1 MILRPFKILTFV
13 KKKVSYPLFYK
24 RCNFLSFASISFT
37 SFKKTQIYHLVI
49 LLLVIRPVIWCFPI
63 WLTSSVSYPMAI
75 FSANEIR
82 TIGHFSVEINFP
94 FHTSC
99 LVLPW
104 CQLCF
109 QLKFQYL
116 CVLNRTPL
124 KSKMSKTKNSSY
136 HQVHPNITHFRNT
149 SKFAIFL
156 EFENH
161 WFLFPRVNLT
171 KFKHRNTAAQ
181 KRKR

>member
-1 MILRPFKILTFV
+1 MQKSYFLKYLIIKKIHQLINNM
-13 KKKVSYPLFYK
+13 S
-24 RCNFLSFASISFT
+24 
-37 SFKKTQIYHLVI
+37 HLG
-49 LLLVIRPVIWCFPI
+49 
-63 WLTSSVSYPMAI
+63 TD
-75 FSANEIR
+75 
-82 TIGHFSVEINFP
+82 HFSTEINFP
-94 FHTSC
+94 FRTSC